1 MKSISQS
8 RMAWSRRE
16 TLKSG
21 SLARLLLAD
30 PLSSCVSQ
38 KSSPMTANDGTDP
51 CPIPWLDKNGS
62 HNQPTNRSLEPS
74 HIDRFKGRVARCNT
88 FTGRGTGNHVNRLAF
103 GSPTAD
109 FGAMGGEN
117 WAARTSLTTSQD
129 GNTMTLETK
138 DVSMVDQPR
147 WPALDS
153 AATVAHMSFKMV
165 WKSTGEAINLENPAQ
180 RFHFT
185 GTRASCQMEA
195 QIDVPSI
202 HFSWKS
208 DPLET
213 SKRDFAILGDV
224 VNGHYDS

>member
-74 HIDRFKGRVARCNT
+74 HIDRFKGRVARCST
-88 FTGRGTGNHVNRLAF
+88 FTGMGTGNHVNRLAF

-109 FGAMGGEN
+109 FGVMDGEN
-117 WAARTSLTTSQD
+117 WAARTGLTTSQD
-129 GNTMTLETK
+129 GPAPRSTASWRAIP
-138 DVSMVDQPR
+138 VSTTRSRPGT
-147 WPALDS
+147 PAARGS
-153 AATVAHMSFKMV
+153 
-165 WKSTGEAINLENPAQ
+165 
-180 RFHFT
+180 R
-185 GTRASCQMEA
+185 RA
-195 QIDVPSI
+195 
-202 HFSWKS
+202 
-208 DPLET
+208 
-213 SKRDFAILGDV
+213 
-224 VNGHYDS
+224 N